1 MNLRATTLIRYLK
14 RKPKRAPELGLDR
27 HISAD
32 ELRKILSHFKPKEKH
47 YRLAF
52 IILAFVG
59 LRPNEVLNLQLHQF
73 SRDFREL
80 TLQLSKTKKAK
91 RRQIVDFVAKEIEE
105 FVRDHISQIIKHD
118 GVFFYTDNAKSKT
131 KRIQPQTLRWKMFRL
146 RQELGLD
153 DYYLNPE
160 SGKRHYRI
168 NVYSLRRF
176 FITQVANSTK
186 IHWAQDIIG
195 HQKTDTT
202 KIYVKRI
209 NISKEREIL
218 DKIFKDFLK
227 KKTSDPNQKKL
238 TDWMK

>member
-1 MNLRATTLIRYLK
+1 MTLRATTLFEYFK
-14 RKPKRAPELGLDR
+14 KKPKRAPELGLDR
-27 HISAD
+27 HISAN
-32 ELRKILSHFKPKEKH
+32 ELREILSQFGPKERH
-47 YRLAF
+47 YRLVF

-91 RRQIVDFVAKEIEE
+91 RRQVVDFVAKEIEE
-105 FVRDHISQIIKHD
+105 FVKDHISQIIKFH
-118 GVFFYTDNAKSKT
+118 GFLFYSDNPRCT
-131 KRIQPQTLRWKMFRL
+131 TGRIQPCTLRWKMFRV
-146 RQELGLD
+146 RQKLGLD
-153 DYYLNPE
+153 DYYLNPD

-176 FITQVANSTK
+176 FITQVANNTK

-202 KIYVKRI
+202 KIFVKRI
-209 NISKEREIL
+209 GIPKEREIL
-218 DKIFKDFLK
+218 DKVFKDFLE